1 MFGEIQRAWVG
12 ELESMKELVLGRRSA
27 GTLGWDWA
35 CWKAS
40 LGKSESPD
48 WLWKLMGAEGQG
60 ASGKM
65 LGAPR
70 RWRCTLRLM
79 HHWGFEEVL
88 SKRSRFGEAP
98 GSVEPDGEK
107 GGGGG

>member
-12 ELESMKELVLGRRSA
+12 ALGNMKELVLGRRSA

-88 SKRSRFGEAP
+88 SKTSRFGEAL
-98 GSVEPDGEK
+98 GSVEPDSEK